1 MLKISLTDAVAE
13 NDGQDHGDPH
23 RRQGRALP
31 GAVLG
36 WLLEL
41 ESPSGQRV
49 SGQRACWGGVNRP
62 RCHGVTRGGSA
73 EERCRSRARF
83 KKKMPAEERGKSAA
97 GYCKDATKTDKMQFR
112 TSKQASPVAG
122 GTRFYSD
129 IHKNPDFG
137 GGEWKSPHKN
147 NNFQLALLQLAL
159 Y

>member
-36 WLLEL
+36 RLLEL

-49 SGQRACWGGVNRP
+49 SGQRARWGGVNRP

-83 KKKMPAEERGKSAA
+83 KKKMPAEEGGKSAA
-97 GYCKDATKTDKMQFR
+97 GYTVKTPQKQTKCNLEHGN
-112 TSKQASPVAG
+112 SVQASPVAG

-137 GGEWKSPHKN
+137 GGE
-147 NNFQLALLQLAL
+147 
-159 Y
+159 